1 MQERA
6 DELDLYT
13 VVVVL
18 LYLPVKRI
26 GGGWTR
32 AQPGKN
38 ALH

>member
-6 DELDLYT
+6 DELDLYNT

-26 GGGWTR
+26 GGG
-32 AQPGKN
+32 
-38 ALH
+38 